1 MNKIQRTRLT
11 GVPPDQAYK
20 LIELD
25 PNSSIV
31 DLKKHIQREYK
42 INPILNIQLIF
53 KGKIL
58 PDQLKFSKLG
68 INLEKDIITVMVT
81 QGGGAR

>member
-1 MNKIQRTRLT
+1 MNKRQRTRLT
-11 GVPPDQAYK
+11 GVPSAQAYK

-25 PNSSIV
+25 PNSSIS

-42 INPILNIQLIF
+42 INPILGIQLIF
-53 KGKIL
+53 KGRVL
-58 PDQLKFSKLG
+58 PDQLKFAKLG
-68 INLEKDIITVMVT
+68 INLKKDIITVMAM